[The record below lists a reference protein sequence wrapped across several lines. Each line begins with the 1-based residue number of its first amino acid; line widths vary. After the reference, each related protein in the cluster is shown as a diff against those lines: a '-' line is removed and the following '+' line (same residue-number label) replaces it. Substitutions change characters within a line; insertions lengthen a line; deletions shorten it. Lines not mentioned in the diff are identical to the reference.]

1 VGWLNPAGSYGAAG
15 HECKWVML
23 LYLSIWKRRY
33 VLDTVLPFGFF
44 FGWGGL
50 GIGIFNIRAIRNVMK

>member
-1 VGWLNPAGSYGAAG
+1 
-15 HECKWVML
+15 ML